1 MLKLNDKPATVQM
14 SELWAF
20 GGQSLVF
27 SIWRDGS
34 IFFFFLFPVTLKH
47 TSKGKIPSGSPVYL
61 FCSLMTSQRVFLIQY
76 DFSSLIP

>member
-1 MLKLNDKPATVQM
+1 MLKLKDKPATVQM

-34 IFFFFLFPVTLKH
+34 IFFFSFPSDTETHQQGKDPLWLTCLFILL
-47 TSKGKIPSGSPVYL
+47 S
-61 FCSLMTSQRVFLIQY
+61 Y
-76 DFSSLIP
+76 DFPKGFLNTV